1 MCHNNQQVKIKS
13 VKANFE
19 IRHFRGKN
27 EDEMKNFGK
36 MSLIF
41 EFSSSK

>member
-1 MCHNNQQVKIKS
+1 MCHNNQQIKIKS
-13 VKANFE
+13 VKANLE

-36 MSLIF
+36 MSLIC
-41 EFSSSK
+41 EFYTSK